1 MSEGS
6 CPATSRWRTR
16 PRGPLSFGTRPHRKH
31 LRHAAFLGMHD
42 SVQGSSANVLTGGSV
57 TFGTSGFSVFLDAEV
72 LSQLATV

>member
-1 MSEGS
+1 
-6 CPATSRWRTR
+6 
-16 PRGPLSFGTRPHRKH
+16 
-31 LRHAAFLGMHD
+31 MHD